1 MGKQNTITLS
11 KKAPVFLPSP
21 PPKRKCR
28 KTGKLIQ
35 KFGKMGD
42 STVPIP

>member
-1 MGKQNTITLS
+1 MGTQNTITLP
-11 KKAPVFLPSP
+11 KKAPVFLPP
-21 PPKRKCR
+21 PPPRKCR

-42 STVPIP
+42 GTVPIP